1 VKVEA
6 ADLSQLAIQDRM
18 VVSVRV
24 VSVALFIKFEEV
36 EGETVLTLEASVGA
50 AAEAHVERSGCR
62 ATAAALGP
70 AMRAL
75 STSTGLGFAHFGALA
90 GVGKGQ
96 RASTAFKCFEKNRVW
111 LIIKMNTASKLG
123 FRTQTDRG
131 AIPVWGS
138 EFTTKAA
145 TLQGGVQQKSCPAFV
160 YVGLDPVV
168 VLFPAPAFDSQ
179 GT

>member
-1 VKVEA
+1 
-6 ADLSQLAIQDRM
+6 
-18 VVSVRV
+18 
-24 VSVALFIKFEEV
+24 VALFIKFEEV

-96 RASTAFKCFEKNRVW
+96 RVSTACKCFTKFCLW
-111 LIIKMNTASKLG
+111 LVIKTTSNTHSFCQPSPSHVCRQRRLVRQVLCAQS
-123 FRTQTDRG
+123 
-131 AIPVWGS
+131 
-138 EFTTKAA
+138 
-145 TLQGGVQQKSCPAFV
+145 GGGRCRC
-160 YVGLDPVV
+160 
-168 VLFPAPAFDSQ
+168 
-179 GT
+179 